1 MVKKKENG
9 ALHLTK
15 TPQQIRVIAERYYR
29 TGQFYCTEAIMQAFR
44 EAVQE
49 DIPAS
54 VVAMASGFPVGM
66 GGAGCMCGSI
76 AGGAMV
82 LGLAFGRTAPG
93 DPSVKK
99 AMLRTQQLTDYFKEK
114 NSSTCCRI
122 LTSCVVME
130 SAEQLEQ
137 CVRFTGEVAERTA
150 ELIIQ
155 G

>member
-1 MVKKKENG
+1 MVKKKENA

-15 TPQQIRVIAERYYR
+15 TPQEIRAVAERYYR
-29 TGQFYCTEAIMQAFR
+29 TGQFYCSEAIMQAFR

-49 DIPAS
+49 EIPVSA
-54 VVAMASGFPVGM
+54 VAMASGFPVGM
-66 GGAGCMCGSI
+66 GGAGCMCGTI

-82 LGLAFGRTAPG
+82 LGLAFGRTTPG
-93 DPSVKK
+93 ASGVKK
-99 AMLRTQQLTDYFKEK
+99 AMQRTQQLTDYFKGI
-114 NSSTCCRI
+114 NRSACCRI
-122 LTSCVVME
+122 LTSCVAME
-130 SAEQLEQ
+130 SAEQMEQ